1 MGRAFARQYGLSFID
16 LDWYIEQRF
25 HKTIAQL
32 FNDRGETGFREAEK
46 RMLHEVAEFEDVL
59 VSCGGGTPCFSDN
72 MDYMNSMGI
81 TVFLDSS
88 FDTLFRRIKLDR
100 IGRPLL
106 QGMDDAGLA
115 EAIKE
120 SLGQRRPVYEKAKLK
135 IDSDY
140 LENKKQISDCVLKLE
155 NMILNY
161 TIKQ

>member
-1 MGRAFARQYGLSFID
+1 
-16 LDWYIEQRF
+16 
-25 HKTIAQL
+25 
-32 FNDRGETGFREAEK
+32 
-46 RMLHEVAEFEDVL
+46 
-59 VSCGGGTPCFSDN
+59 

-100 IGRPLL
+100 SGRPLL